1 MIAVLDYGIG
11 NLRSVLNAFEY
22 IGVDAVATR
31 DKDEICHSSGVVI
44 PGVGAFNAAMDGIRR
59 HRLDE
64 VISQIVESGKP
75 ALGIC
80 VGFQML
86 MQSSMEMGMHS
97 GFNFF
102 SLAVKKI
109 ETKERLPHIG
119 WANLSLSDNAKC
131 RSVLLKG
138 IEEAH
143 FYFLHSYAVPA
154 FQTEEFLNAT
164 SEYGGYKF
172 ISLVERGNTFGTQFH
187 PEKSGESGLT
197 LLKNFAKFANDI

>member
-11 NLRSVLNAFEY
+11 NLRSVLNAFEH

-31 DKDEICHSSGVVI
+31 DKDEIYHSSGVVI
-44 PGVGAFNAAMDGIRR
+44 PGVGAFNAAMDEIRN
-59 HRLDE
+59 HRLDD
-64 VISQIVESGKP
+64 VISKIVDSGKP
-75 ALGIC
+75 ILGIC

-97 GFNFF
+97 GFNLF
-102 SLAVKKI
+102 SSEVKKI
-109 ETKERLPHIG
+109 ETRERLPHIG
-119 WANLSLSDNAKC
+119 WANLSLSDNAK
-131 RSVLLKG
+131 SKSILLKG
-138 IEEAH
+138 IEETH

-154 FQTEEFLNAT
+154 TQTEEFLNAT

-172 ISLVERGNTFGTQFH
+172 ISLVEKENIFGTQFH

-197 LLKNFAKFANDI
+197 LLKNFAKFADDK